1 MSWLHFPT
9 PIQCYS
15 IFSTFPSQATML
27 SHPHNVDI
35 YTFIAHSLS
44 AACICS
50 KYGPEILF
58 FYIISVKLLLPIY
71 LFLYMNWLRA
81 QISLIHF
88 TQVYIYKTCNRTT
101 LQVGRLSYTFLQWGN
116 KTI

>member
-1 MSWLHFPT
+1 MSWLQNYPT

-27 SHPHNVDI
+27 SHTLKVDT

-58 FYIISVKLLLPIY
+58 FYIISVKCVIILLLPIY
-71 LFLYMNWLRA
+71 IFLYMNWLQF
-81 QISLIHF
+81 QISLFHF
-88 TQVYIYKTCNRTT
+88 TLVYFYKTYNNIAGWASLLYLFT
-101 LQVGRLSYTFLQWGN
+101 VG
-116 KTI
+116 